1 MNHDWNEY
9 QRAVQAIAAAPADVA
24 RRHTET
30 ANDRQEHAHRTQRQ
44 LNDLVIVREKM
55 TKRIQQLDQ
64 AAGEALTRHR
74 ASPEGPLTGLAEKPV
89 TSIEDVH
96 AQADEL
102 TAEIA
107 TISKRLDD
115 LDHHRGL
122 TLHRAAVLAV
132 YAAPALLATI
142 ATRLTHGGWQ
152 IPLAAAV
159 LVIAAMLIT
168 ARKTKTRTTIWP
180 PVIAGGVAGILVVG
194 TVMYSGFTAT
204 LIGYGLIALILA
216 WIALRR
222 RR

>member
-1 MNHDWNEY
+1 
-9 QRAVQAIAAAPADVA
+9 
-24 RRHTET
+24 
-30 ANDRQEHAHRTQRQ
+30 
-44 LNDLVIVREKM
+44 
-55 TKRIQQLDQ
+55 
-64 AAGEALTRHR
+64 
-74 ASPEGPLTGLAEKPV
+74 SPEGPLTGLAEKPV

-102 TAEIA
+102 TAEIT
-107 TISKRLDD
+107 TISERLDE

-122 TLHRAAVLAV
+122 TLHRAAVLAA

-159 LVIAAMLIT
+159 LVIAAMLIA

-194 TVMYSGFTAT
+194 TVRYSGFTAT

-216 WIALRR
+216 WIAIRPRR
-222 RR
+222 H